1 MNEKY
6 LYFRTAAVLNDDD
19 TAADSACFPLS
30 SFLGMHPGDDAD
42 DPGADPDRMVM
53 YFKSMK
59 NFDGAVDGTADGDAS
74 DDLTTDVIEID
85 IVTDDTAK
93 ATMEDIIN
101 TFASSRKGMLVI
113 CDDLTGEKCS
123 PLIESVGTI
132 TVNDAIS

>member
-6 LYFRTAAVLNDDD
+6 LYFRTQATLANDQD
-19 TAADSACFPLS
+19 ANQSACFPLS

-74 DDLTTDVIEID
+74 DDITTDVIEID

-123 PLIESVGTI
+123 PLIKSLAVI